1 MHEMSVKAYNLT
13 PLLGILDVICDP
25 KHEAQVGGMV
35 QVALKHYLGIVVLS
49 QKKMLYHPKK
59 ATYK

>member
-35 QVALKHYLGIVVLS
+35 QVALKHY
-49 QKKMLYHPKK
+49 
-59 ATYK
+59 